1 MPQGMALSMSKRLF
15 RHAEAFFRA
24 SKSSE
29 KWGSSSCRTPFRVSR
44 THPSAPLTKGSP
56 SFDRLKD
63 PRPTAGG
70 PFLTGIKR
78 SWVRIFWRTRR
89 IAGGARRSRRP
100 RPRATGV
107 GVSVPAPIWTGLRA
121 RYALLRFL
129 LLPSRG
135 GWRRPRRGGCRMELL
150 LFSLPLTLP
159 RRIRQRVAQ
168 RNARKEKQTK
178 CVLAPR

>member
-1 MPQGMALSMSKRLF
+1 MNPFPAPVGADDPGGPLVRLPLECVGAVINRPGKCRPPDGGQEGLAPARGLAQPGCTPHFLFHLVEKKTGRARSKR
-15 RHAEAFFRA
+15 
-24 SKSSE
+24 
-29 KWGSSSCRTPFRVSR
+29 
-44 THPSAPLTKGSP
+44 KG
-56 SFDRLKD
+56 RLD
-63 PRPTAGG
+63 ALRCSG
-70 PFLTGIKR
+70 P
-78 SWVRIFWRTRR
+78 
-89 IAGGARRSRRP
+89 
-100 RPRATGV
+100 PRATGV